1 VTGDYDIVFSSAP
14 AANAIIQASWTNLDS
29 RNASFGYEE
38 IDTVGDGTV
47 NSGGWSSGYGAFPGG
62 MSAHV
67 YAGCVQDQAQFGQQN
82 NYALGAIGLSQ
93 EISWFYGVRLPA
105 IMPGQAA
112 NVPLLAFG
120 MWRYVGPAM
129 QTSEFQGNLICD
141 QWFRDVSTPST
152 FTGTVTGGGTSNPI
166 LTLNSAVTGSL
177 WEGEALGCNPYST
190 ACSGMGGVTPKIT
203 LGTQITALCT
213 AATCGT
219 ASPAAWG
226 ASGST
231 YSLTSPTG
239 PTGVINV
246 ASQPMTNEA
255 YYTGAPAYYI
265 GPESDVNTQVENA
278 AGTGGIDGHPWNG
291 AFGGRRIGARAGI
304 LAAAALTNN
313 PSLASEPTLNR
324 ALIPGSPGPCDAA
337 ALASPCF
344 DIGSTY
350 AASVSATWSGST
362 VTVTGGLSAHA
373 RPFVDGMALS
383 CLGCNTGLY
392 IVSVS
397 APPTQSTTA
406 GAGQVG
412 NTFTFQASGAIGGIG
427 SGTITGGCSGLSGTG
442 SNCIDFYFSLN
453 TTGAT
458 SLATCGVNNLMG
470 SAAIYTTPNG
480 TCQDSG
486 IGGWVNSFRIG
497 TAQVTW
503 VGSAGSPYFDGVD
516 PGVGT
521 GNQSTAFTC
530 NIVAATVVQCVKA
543 PVYTSGLPSGIGEWL
558 SSGTYTSYGDSEM
571 SNARLGGLIGTS
583 GGQSL
588 GFTAGSGYTNG
599 TYVLTGGSCGQAS
612 NFTAPK
618 MDITISGGAVVDV
631 YPSAQATTTSN
642 MGIGIESA
650 CTFPI
655 KFTATNASMTS
666 TTLTINT
673 GATCGGAIGVGS
685 TITDGGVHLPT
696 PVTVTALGSGTGC
709 IGTYT
714 VSGSPGTV
722 ASETMTVGA
731 PGGSGGAV
739 STMAYGPNQGAGGIA
754 SMISDTNSTG
764 VFLYDNSGEP
774 GNPLFSV
781 FANPAN
787 SNTSYFEPGLPVQSW
802 GQSIGARVSG

>member
-1 VTGDYDIVFSSAP
+1 
-14 AANAIIQASWTNLDS
+14 
-29 RNASFGYEE
+29 
-38 IDTVGDGTV
+38 
-47 NSGGWSSGYGAFPGG
+47 
-62 MSAHV
+62 
-67 YAGCVQDQAQFGQQN
+67 
-82 NYALGAIGLSQ
+82 
-93 EISWFYGVRLPA
+93 VRLPA
-105 IMPGQAA
+105 IMPGQAT
-112 NVPLLAFG
+112 NVPLLALG
-120 MWRYVGPAM
+120 MWRYWGPAM
-129 QTSEFQGNLICD
+129 QSSSFQGNLICD

-190 ACSGMGGVTPKIT
+190 ACSGMGGVTPSIT
-203 LGTQITALCT
+203 LGTQITGILS
-213 AATCGT
+213 GT
-219 ASPAAWG
+219 WG

-231 YSLTSPTG
+231 YSLTSPSG
-239 PTGVINV
+239 PTGVVNV

-255 YYTGAPAYYI
+255 YYAGGPAYDI

-278 AGTGGIDGHPWNG
+278 AGIGGLDGHPWNG

-313 PSLASEPTLNR
+313 PSLASEPTLSR
-324 ALIPGSPGPCDAA
+324 TTIAACDAA
-337 ALASPCF
+337 ALAAPCF
-344 DIGSTY
+344 DIGNTY
-350 AASVSATWSGST
+350 AATATTTSISGKVLT
-362 VTVTGGLSAHA
+362 FNGLGANA
-373 RPFVDGMALS
+373 RPIVDGQAVS
-383 CLGCNTGLY
+383 CSGCSTGLY
-392 IVSVS
+392 VVSVS
-397 APPTQSTTA
+397 NPPTQSTTA
-406 GAGQVG
+406 GAGQIGSANNGFTVTLNSTPG
-412 NTFTFQASGAIGGIG
+412 VSGAAAFTF
-427 SGTITGGCSGLSGTG
+427 GCSGVSGTG
-442 SNCIDFYFSLN
+442 SNCIDFSFSLP

-480 TCQDSG
+480 TCKDPG
-486 IGGWVNSFRIG
+486 IGEWVNSFRIG

-516 PGVGT
+516 PGVGV

-543 PVYTSGLPSGIGEWL
+543 PAYTSGLPSGIGEWL

-571 SNARLGGLIGTS
+571 SAGRLGGLIGPA

-599 TYVLTGGSCGQAS
+599 TYVLTGGSCGQA
-612 NFTAPK
+612 NVFAAPLI
-618 MDITISGGAVVDV
+618 DVTISGGAVVDV
-631 YPSAQATTTSN
+631 YPSAQTTPVANNQSN
-642 MGIGIESA
+642 AGYGITTNA

-655 KFTATNASMTS
+655 NFTFTGSSLSAVGL
-666 TTLTINT
+666 LTVT
-673 GATCGGAIGVGS
+673 GTPGGALGIGSKISGGS
-685 TITDGGVHLPT
+685 LGSPITITSL
-696 PVTVTALGSGTGC
+696 GTGTGGA
-709 IGTYT
+709 GTYNT
-714 VSGSPGTV
+714 SYSGSALTSATYTAG
-722 ASETMTVGA
+722 S
-731 PGGSGGAV
+731 PGGSGAAV
-739 STMAYGPNQGAGGIA
+739 STLTYGPNQGAGGIA